1 MILSAMPQPTT
12 AAIAAAPNTAA
23 PSAHALGG
31 FRMRRLPEA
40 ALLDLH
46 GVGFFRLLDAQ
57 TGYGRQVGY
66 DSLAN
71 ARRAAYALSVGAD
84 SPAAGVFRDGSRFYV
99 RALAAQP
106 AKGPHDAPDAP
117 VPGTGSV
124 GAQLLNFEGNADA
137 HFAWVRDSRL
147 VLLVD
152 GVTKIFAADA
162 HHQPPSA

>member
-1 MILSAMPQPTT
+1 MILSAMPQTT
-12 AAIAAAPNTAA
+12 TVPTAA
-23 PSAHALGG
+23 PTSAHSPGG
-31 FRMRRLPEA
+31 FRTRRLPEA

-46 GVGFFRLLDAQ
+46 GVGFFRLVDAQ

-84 SPAAGVFRDGSRFYV
+84 SPAAGVFRDGTRFYV

-106 AKGPHDAPDAP
+106 AKGPHDAPGAP
-117 VPGTGSV
+117 APGTGSV
-124 GAQLLNFEGNADA
+124 GAQLLNFEGNRDA

-147 VLLVD
+147 VLIVD
-152 GVTKIFAADA
+152 GATRIFAADA
-162 HHQPPSA
+162 HHQPPAT